1 MAPNLF
7 LISVMLSNKTRDN
20 IITNKKG
27 PSNNTSGDPV
37 ECEWGQ
43 PNKKRAPLIHLFEKS
58 KK

>member
-37 ECEWGQ
+37 ESEWGQ
-43 PNKKRAPLIHLFEKS
+43 L
-58 KK
+58 